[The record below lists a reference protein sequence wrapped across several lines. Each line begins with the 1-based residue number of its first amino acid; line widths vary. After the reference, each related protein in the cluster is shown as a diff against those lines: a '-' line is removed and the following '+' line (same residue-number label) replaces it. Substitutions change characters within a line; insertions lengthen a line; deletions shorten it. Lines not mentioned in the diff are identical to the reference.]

1 MISKTRGSAMKNKF
15 KNFRKKIKDE
25 KGQAV
30 VELAVTL
37 PLLLLILCGIIDFG
51 WLFYNKLTIGNYT
64 REAARY
70 AITAGSSETASTL
83 TNKIRT
89 KVSNLATLYSP
100 DNISVEVKFSEPA
113 NISEG
118 DITVEV
124 TGLVSSL
131 TPITRTIATNGKI
144 KVSSAVTMRME

>member
-1 MISKTRGSAMKNKF
+1 MK
-15 KNFRKKIKDE
+15 KKLKSLKKKLKDE

-51 WLFYNKLTIGNYT
+51 WLFYNKLAIGNYT

-70 AITAGSSETASTL
+70 AITAGSGETASTL
-83 TNKIRT
+83 TAKIRT
-89 KVSNLATLYSP
+89 KVKKMATLYPS
-100 DNISVEVKFSEPA
+100 DSISVEVQFSAPS
-113 NISEG
+113 NIEEG
-118 DITVEV
+118 DVTVEV

-131 TPITRTIATNGKI
+131 TPITRTIATDGKV